1 MGTALRVEWRKTL
14 TTRTW
19 WALLLVMVP
28 YLGGFAAFIAFA
40 FSQGPPGGA
49 AAGAP
54 SLEDPDVVTA
64 VYGLAMPLGYVFP
77 ALVGI
82 LAVTTEYRHKTI
94 TATLLAETR
103 RPRVVLAKFAVAGVL
118 GLLFGVVAVLA
129 SALAGAASVA
139 GTGNPTLLGDPDVQ
153 AALGRTVLGL
163 AVWALIGVAF
173 GLVLRN
179 QVAAIVCLLA
189 FSQIVEPVAR
199 FGLGASE
206 STQGIARVLPGA
218 AGDAL
223 TGSSIFTAQGT
234 AADLLTPLQG
244 GLVLLA
250 YAAALG
256 AVGTF
261 GFVRRDVA

>member
-1 MGTALRVEWRKTL
+1 MATALRVEWRKTL

-19 WALLLVMVP
+19 WVLLLVMVP
-28 YLGGFAAFIAFA
+28 YLAAFAAFIAFA
-40 FSQGPPGGA
+40 FSQAPPGE
-49 AAGAP
+49 AGPGVP
-54 SLEDPDVVTA
+54 SLDDPAVVIA

-82 LAVTTEYRHKTI
+82 LAVTTEYRHRTI
-94 TATLLAETR
+94 TPTLLAETR
-103 RPRVVLAKFAVAGVL
+103 RPLIVLAKFAVALVL
-118 GLLFGVVAVLA
+118 GLVFGVVGVL
-129 SALAGAASVA
+129 SSTLAGAASLA
-139 GTGNPTLLGDPDVQ
+139 GTGSATLLDDPDVQ

-179 QVAAIVCLLA
+179 QIAAIVSLLA
-189 FSQIVEPVAR
+189 FSQIIEPVAR
-199 FGLGASE
+199 FGLGAFE
-206 STQGIARVLPGA
+206 ATQGVARVLPGA

-223 TGSSIFTAQGT
+223 TGSSIFTAQGAGT
-234 AADLLTPLQG
+234 DLLTPLQG

-250 YAAALG
+250 YAVVLG
-256 AVGTF
+256 VVGTV